1 MPVSPELASIVVER
15 VLRKKICRKCGAINP
30 PTAVKC
36 RRCKSYN
43 LRPKNVEPKRRV

>member
-1 MPVSPELASIVVER
+1 MPLTPELATIVINR
-15 VLRKKICRKCGAINP
+15 ALKKKICRNCGAINP

-43 LRPKNVEPKRRV
+43 LRMKNVEPKRRV